1 MQGSRRWTS
10 HCIFLCP
17 TSCGIVGH
25 KPDQEMPGKWTIDQL
40 LDKQII
46 FFLCREGWGDCKW
59 YCSRGKELALPKSL
73 SSKIKIIRDF

>member
-46 FFLCREGWGDCKW
+46 FFFYAG
-59 YCSRGKELALPKSL
+59 RGGGTVSGIVQGARS
-73 SSKIKIIRDF
+73 